1 MALTDTEVNKLKPIS
16 RIGLA
21 NARKIHSVAR
31 ELVEFGKHPST
42 LLDNPGTIQMIVEG
56 FSIKEIEN
64 KAAAARNGNNPSP
77 GYQSKHRHA

>member
-42 LLDNPGTIQMIVEG
+42 LLDNQMIVEG